1 MWSTFA
7 MNQTKPPIRL
17 DTVAKI
23 LVAEDDQAI
32 AERIVRMLER
42 SGYEIK
48 YVSDGREVL
57 KHASAVDLLLLDLGL
72 PGRDGLDIC
81 RDVRAQGL
89 TLPIIIVSART
100 EEIDLILGLDA
111 GADDYVTKPFSSAE
125 LQARIR
131 AALRRHQ
138 TPTLLAVGQLV
149 LDPGNHEA
157 AFGDR
162 LLQLTPKEFALLE
175 LLMRRSPQVVTRE
188 ELLRGVWETDWMGA
202 SKTIDMHVST
212 LRKKLQE
219 AGARR
224 DVISTVR
231 GVGFRCTRP

>member
-1 MWSTFA
+1 MAT
-7 MNQTKPPIRL
+7 
-17 DTVAKI
+17 I
-23 LVAEDDQAI
+23 LVAEDDEAI

-42 SGYEIK
+42 SGYQ
-48 YVSDGREVL
+48 VRHVADGNQVISQL
-57 KHASAVDLLLLDLGL
+57 AGADLLILDLGL

-81 RDVRAQGL
+81 REIRAQGL
-89 TLPIIIVSART
+89 TLPIIIVSARA
-100 EEIDLILGLDA
+100 EEIDLIIGLDA

-131 AALRRHQ
+131 AALRRIQ

-149 LDPGNHEA
+149 LDPATHEA
-157 AFGDR
+157 WFDDR
-162 LLQLTPKEFALLE
+162 LLTLTPKEFDLIE
-175 LLMRRSPQVVTRE
+175 LLMRRSPQVVSRE
-188 ELLRGVWETDWMGA
+188 ELLRTVWETDWMGA

-212 LRKKLQE
+212 LRRKLQE

-224 DVISTVR
+224 DAISTVR